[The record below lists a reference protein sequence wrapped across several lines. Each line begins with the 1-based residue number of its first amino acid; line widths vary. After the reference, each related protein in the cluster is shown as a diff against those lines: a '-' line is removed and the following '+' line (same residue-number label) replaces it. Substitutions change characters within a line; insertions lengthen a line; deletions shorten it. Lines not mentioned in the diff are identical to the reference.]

1 MWGVGDC
8 DVPVLLRLYGR
19 SLNIRRGYSGFLNK
33 GETKVNRGETGRYEV
48 TIVGGESVR
57 AFVPAPLPPVPPLA
71 FEGALQPAL
80 EAAGLAVGRLDGAST
95 LLPDTAL
102 FLYAYVRKEAV
113 LSSQIE
119 GTQSSLSDLLL
130 FELDEAPGVPLD
142 DVVEVSNYVAALD
155 HGLARLRGGF
165 PLSNRLVRE
174 IHGILLS
181 RGRGTG
187 KDPGEFRRSQN
198 WIGGTRPADAH
209 FVPPPHSAVAECMS
223 ALERFLH
230 LEGAGLPILVRAGL
244 AHVQFETIHP
254 FLAGNGRVGRLLVT
268 FLLCHAGALR
278 EPLLY
283 LSLYLKQRRGE
294 YYTLLDRVRREGDW
308 EAWLTFFLDGVR
320 VTAEGAVETAQRL
333 SAVFRDDRARI
344 EQAGRRAGSA
354 LRVHEA
360 LKARPI
366 LSLSAIGERT
376 GLSFPAA
383 SSAMDLLIELGLARE
398 LTGKR
403 RNRLFVYE
411 RYLAILN
418 EGTEA

>member
-1 MWGVGDC
+1 M
-8 DVPVLLRLYGR
+8 
-19 SLNIRRGYSGFLNK
+19 K
-33 GETKVNRGETGRYEV
+33 RGETGRYEV
-48 TIVGGESVR
+48 TNAGGESVR
-57 AFVPAPLPPVPPLA
+57 AFVPAPLPPDPPLA
-71 FEGALQPAL
+71 FEAGVLHPAL
-80 EAAGLAVGRLDGAST
+80 EAAGLAVGRLDSVST
-95 LLPDTAL
+95 LLPDTSL

-155 HGLARLRGGF
+155 HGLARLRAGF
-165 PLSNRLVRE
+165 PLSNRLLRE
-174 IHGILLS
+174 IHGVLLS
-181 RGRGTG
+181 RGRGRG

-198 WIGGTRPADAH
+198 WIGGSRPGNAA
-209 FVPPPHSAVAECMS
+209 FVPPPHTAVPDCMA

-230 LEGAGLPILVRAGL
+230 AEGDGLPILARAGL

-254 FLAGNGRVGRLLVT
+254 FLDGNGRVGRLLVT
-268 FLLCHAGALR
+268 LLLCHAGMLR

-283 LSLYLKQRRGE
+283 LSLYLKQNRAD
-294 YYTLLDRVRREGDW
+294 YYALLDRVRREGDW
-308 EAWLTFFLDGVR
+308 EEWLAFFLKGVR
-320 VTAEGAVETAQRL
+320 STAEGAVETAQRL
-333 SAVFRDDRARI
+333 SALFRDDRAKI
-344 EQAGRRAGSA
+344 EPIGRRAGSA
-354 LRVHEA
+354 LRVQET

-366 LSLSAIGERT
+366 LSLSAVSGRT

-383 SSAMDLLIELGLARE
+383 SSAMDLLVELGVARE

-403 RNRLFVYE
+403 RNRLFVYD

-418 EGTEA
+418 EGTERETP

>member
-1 MWGVGDC
+1 M
-8 DVPVLLRLYGR
+8 
-19 SLNIRRGYSGFLNK
+19 RRGES
-33 GETKVNRGETGRYEV
+33 GRYEV
-48 TIVGGESVR
+48 TSAGGEQVR
-57 AFVPAPLPPVPPLA
+57 AFIPAPLPPSPPVA
-71 FEGALQPAL
+71 FEGELQQVLEGAVLAL
-80 EAAGLAVGRLDGAST
+80 GRLDGTST
-95 LLPDTAL
+95 LLPDKSL

-142 DVVEVSNYVAALD
+142 DVIEVSNYVAALE
-155 HGLARLRGGF
+155 HGLQRLRAGF
-165 PLSNRLVRE
+165 PLSNRLIRE

-181 RGRGTG
+181 RGRGSG

-198 WIGGTRPADAH
+198 WIGGDRPGTAA
-209 FVPPPHSAVAECMS
+209 FVPPPHTAVPDCMA

-230 LEGAGLPILVRAGL
+230 AEDDGLPILTRAGL

-254 FLAGNGRVGRLLVT
+254 FLDGNGRVGRLLIT
-268 FLLCHAGALR
+268 FLLCHAGVLR

-283 LSLYLKQRRGE
+283 LSLHLKQNRAT
-294 YYTLLDRVRREGDW
+294 YYELLDRVRREGDW
-308 EAWLTFFLDGVR
+308 EAWLVFFLEGVR
-320 VTAEGAVETAQRL
+320 RTAEGAVSTAQRL
-333 SAVFRDDRARI
+333 AGLFRADRSRI
-344 EQAGRRAGSA
+344 EPKGRRVGSA

-366 LSLSAIGERT
+366 LSMAEVCRMT

-383 SSAMDLLIELGLARE
+383 SSAMDLLAKLEIARE

-403 RNRLFVYE
+403 RNRLFVYD
-411 RYLAILN
+411 RYLTVLN
-418 EGTEA
+418 EGTEAA